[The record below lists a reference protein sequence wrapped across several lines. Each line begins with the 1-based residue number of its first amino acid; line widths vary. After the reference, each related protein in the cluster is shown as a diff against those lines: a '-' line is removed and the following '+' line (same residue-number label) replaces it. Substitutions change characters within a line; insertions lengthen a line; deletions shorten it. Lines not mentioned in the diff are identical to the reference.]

1 MKNKLLVCILFLLVQ
16 NTYSQ
21 EMDLADLQ
29 KLVNSN
35 KSEIDSF
42 FHTKNY
48 KLVKE
53 EISNCENL
61 IYHQQKDQNNN
72 YYAVKICSR
81 ENVVEFYNN
90 DIKYINDLKS
100 SLIQNNYQLVN
111 IENEVKVQ
119 NNNLVKFYK
128 NGSYEMYF
136 VSSKNAT
143 SDLVL
148 ISMVKENVISDK
160 IIEVKLSDDEINEA
174 INKAKAS
181 FSQFDKAIKATGN
194 NYKKFMLKRG
204 FISEFGVEHIWLVDV
219 RYNSDKNK
227 FIAMVAND
235 PIHAQEIKSGD
246 FIEVDKNEIS
256 DWLFF
261 DNDDFT
267 YGGYTL
273 QILRNRLSKE
283 EKKQF
288 DAENN
293 LKFKQ

>member
-21 EMDLADLQ
+21 EMEFADLQ

-35 KSEIDSF
+35 KVEIDSF

-61 IYHQQKDQNNN
+61 IYHQEKDQNNN
-72 YYAVKICSR
+72 YYAVTICSK

-90 DIKYINDLKS
+90 DMKYINDLKI

-111 IENEVKVQ
+111 IENEVKAQ
-119 NNNLVKFYK
+119 NNNLVEFYK

-136 VSSKNAT
+136 VPSKNAT
-143 SDLVL
+143 NDLVL
-148 ISMVKENVISDK
+148 ISMVKENVVSDK

-181 FSQFDKAIKATGN
+181 FSQFDKAIKDTGN
-194 NYKKFMLKRG
+194 NYKKFMLKKG
-204 FISEFGVEHIWLVDV
+204 FTSEFGVEHIWLVDV
-219 RYNSDKNK
+219 RYNPYKDK
-227 FIAMVAND
+227 FIGMVAND
-235 PIHAQEIKSGD
+235 PIHTKEIKSGD
-246 FIEVDKNEIS
+246 FVEVDKNEIS
-256 DWLFF
+256 DWLFS
-261 DNDDFT
+261 DKDDFT
-267 YGGYTL
+267 FGGYTL

-288 DAENN
+288 DEENN